1 MKFGIL
7 NILTIIF
14 VIAKLSGVIDW
25 SWGLVLLPTW
35 GPLLALGIFMA
46 VVGIAATVTELNR
59 PTTRTR
65 R

>member
-1 MKFGIL
+1 MKLGIL

-46 VVGIAATVTELNR
+46 VCGIAATVTELNR
-59 PTTRTR
+59 TTRTR

>member
-1 MKFGIL
+1 MKLGIL

-25 SWGLVLLPTW
+25 SWGHVLLPTW

-46 VVGIAATVTELNR
+46 VVGIVAIVTELNR
-59 PTTRTR
+59 TTRNR

>member
-1 MKFGIL
+1 MKLGIL

-25 SWGLVLLPTW
+25 SWWLVLLPTW
-35 GPLLALGIFMA
+35 GPLLAIGIFMA
-46 VVGIAATVTELNR
+46 VVSIAATVTELNR
-59 PTTRTR
+59 TTRTR